1 MIYNTNITNLNS
13 LLKFLKRNIYSFKI
27 SLFFFI
33 FISFTY
39 ILLSDT
45 YYESTITLYPA
56 GELHDSYDSL
66 FEQYEAISDA
76 FGLNTNSKSNYYI
89 PDIIVSNNLK
99 KKIVENKWSTYKS
112 DNLITLIDYW
122 KINDVSIFDNIKK
135 IFKSD
140 FYDREVD
147 NTNTAIEILDDL
159 IVVDEKN
166 SGLIEFTVYMQEPK
180 LAQDIALFISDY
192 VVTFVEDQQRSF
204 ARKNKVFIDA
214 ELEEAD
220 QKLKDSENL
229 LTIFRKKHAASL
241 DTPELKL
248 ERLQLIRNVQIKQ
261 SVLET
266 LTKQQV
272 IAKLEEAKERLFI
285 NILSE
290 ATYNVEKTHPKI
302 IIIFISSLVF
312 GFVITFLV
320 LISFANIKASLD
332 D

>member
-1 MIYNTNITNLNS
+1 MTYNTNITNLNS

-122 KINDVSIFDNIKK
+122 KINDVSIFDNIK
-135 IFKSD
+135 
-140 FYDREVD
+140 
-147 NTNTAIEILDDL
+147 
-159 IVVDEKN
+159 
-166 SGLIEFTVYMQEPK
+166 
-180 LAQDIALFISDY
+180 
-192 VVTFVEDQQRSF
+192 TFFV
-204 ARKNKVFIDA
+204 
-214 ELEEAD
+214 
-220 QKLKDSENL
+220 L
-229 LTIFRKKHAASL
+229 L
-241 DTPELKL
+241 
-248 ERLQLIRNVQIKQ
+248 
-261 SVLET
+261 
-266 LTKQQV
+266 
-272 IAKLEEAKERLFI
+272 
-285 NILSE
+285 
-290 ATYNVEKTHPKI
+290 
-302 IIIFISSLVF
+302 
-312 GFVITFLV
+312 
-320 LISFANIKASLD
+320 
-332 D
+332 